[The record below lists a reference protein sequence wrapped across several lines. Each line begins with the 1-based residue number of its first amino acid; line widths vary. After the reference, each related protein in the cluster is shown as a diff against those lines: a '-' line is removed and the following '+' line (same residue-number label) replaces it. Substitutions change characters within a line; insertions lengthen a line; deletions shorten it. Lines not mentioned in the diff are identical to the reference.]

1 MSIDTKK
8 NELVKCPFTSEANH
22 LVLFDVNDSFLFDIM
37 HKFRLVG
44 PFSKILLS
52 NYLDLF
58 KTCFVLSSLHPSLD
72 LISFVQSKIL
82 PFQVFPYNIN
92 VVAICRITNISSSI
106 YVHKRDLLMSVLLPF
121 FFFNG
126 NSKSCKVCK
135 SVINFY
141 CSTFAPP
148 YYTSSRIL
156 EQLPTSRF
164 HVDVYNLE
172 LLKKWGW
179 FDSFYN
185 CCNS

>member
-1 MSIDTKK
+1 M
-8 NELVKCPFTSEANH
+8 
-22 LVLFDVNDSFLFDIM
+22 NDSFLFDIM
-37 HKFRLVG
+37 QK
-44 PFSKILLS
+44 SKISWPIFRNIIIKLS
-52 NYLDLF
+52 GFLYHTYIGF
-58 KTCFVLSSLHPSLD
+58 KTCFVLLSSLHPSLD

-141 CSTFAPP
+141 CSTFAP
-148 YYTSSRIL
+148 
-156 EQLPTSRF
+156 
-164 HVDVYNLE
+164 
-172 LLKKWGW
+172 LLLLL
-179 FDSFYN
+179 
-185 CCNS
+185 